1 MTDDSKFELLVTV
14 TVPQNVLNLLNLQC
28 SADSES
34 DTEEIEIDTQQAA
47 APDAQLL
54 PITQYKGRW
63 ENGNPALPDE
73 FPNPSNDS
81 YNLRSTNP
89 ALLLKLV
96 QLVQRATD
104 AQLDVKVTGN
114 KNKNRKM
121 QNVLDAY
128 AKENPN
134 APKITLESLVRA
146 IRVEN
151 YANSQAST
159 VTEYAGQDIHEFK
172 DVKFPALKE
181 FMEGLDIY
189 VKFVTPG
196 YDKGKLSEPLPSSSI
211 KVPAVHPDVQR
222 KNKDAVRQ
230 EKALYQKVQTILN
243 NKP

>member
-1 MTDDSKFELLVTV
+1 MTDNSKFELLVTV

-28 SADSES
+28 SIDSEL
-34 DTEEIEIDTQQAA
+34 DTEEIETDTQQAA
-47 APDAQLL
+47 ASDAQLL

-63 ENGNPALPDE
+63 ENGDPALPDE

-96 QLVQRATD
+96 QIVQRATD

-159 VTEYAGQDIHEFK
+159 VTEYAGQDVHEFK

-196 YDKGKLSEPLPSSSI
+196 YDKGVLSEPLPSSPI
-211 KVPAVHPDVQR
+211 NVPAVHPDVQR
-222 KNKDAVRQ
+222 KDKDAVRR
-230 EKALYQKVQTILN
+230 EKALYQKAQDILN